1 MLELPFVG
9 ELENRLNEKAP
20 LMQFVVGPRQVGKTT
35 GVERFL
41 KKYKG
46 SFHYKLVEGELNAN
60 SSWLRLQWQTALG
73 LGNDAFTDALL
84 VIDEIQ
90 KIDQWAE
97 TLKTLWDLNRK
108 SKRKLKCVF
117 LGSSSLHLQKGV
129 SESLTGRYELIRV
142 PHWDYLQSLRIARQM
157 TLSQYLNYGGYPGSY
172 SFLAKPERFK
182 SYIRDSI
189 VKNVLEK
196 DILLNHTIRNPA
208 LFRQAVELFANYPA
222 QEISYTKL
230 LGQLQEKGN
239 VEIIK
244 HYLDMLDG
252 AFLFKAISKYS
263 NSAVVQKSSSP
274 KIIPWCP
281 ALVFALTESEPPLGR
296 VFEMAVGSCLN
307 TFVDRLYY
315 WREGDFEVDY
325 VVVIDKNV
333 FGIEVKSGRKKHSQG
348 HEQFLKKFPKARGI
362 IIDQQNFE
370 TLMRK
375 KKEFFD

>member
-9 ELENRLNEKAP
+9 ELETRFIEKTP

-35 GVERFL
+35 GVEQFL
-41 KKYKG
+41 EKYKG
-46 SFHYKLVEGELNAN
+46 PFHYKLVEGELNAN

-73 LGNDAFTDALL
+73 LGTDALL

-90 KIDQWAE
+90 KIYQWAE

-108 SKRKLKCVF
+108 SKIKLKCLF

-142 PHWDYLQSLRIARQM
+142 PHWDFLQSLSIADHM
-157 TLSQYLNYGGYPGSY
+157 SLSQYLSYGGYPGSY
-172 SFLAKPERFK
+172 SFLTKPERFK

-196 DILLNHTIRNPA
+196 DILLNHTIKNPA

-239 VEIIK
+239 VEIVK
-244 HYLDMLDG
+244 HYLELLDG
-252 AFLFKAISKYS
+252 AFLFKAISKFS
-263 NSAVVQKSSSP
+263 NSSVVQKSSSP
-274 KIIPWCP
+274 KIIPLCP
-281 ALVFALTESEPPLGR
+281 ALVFALAESEPPLGR
-296 VFEMAVGSCLN
+296 VFEMAVGSFLN

-315 WREGDFEVDY
+315 WRHGDFEVDY
-325 VVVIDKNV
+325 VAVIDKNI

-348 HEQFLKKFPKARGI
+348 PEQFLKKFPKAKGFI
-362 IIDQQNFE
+362 VDQQNFE
-370 TLMRK
+370 TLLRK
-375 KKEFFD
+375 KKDFFKAY